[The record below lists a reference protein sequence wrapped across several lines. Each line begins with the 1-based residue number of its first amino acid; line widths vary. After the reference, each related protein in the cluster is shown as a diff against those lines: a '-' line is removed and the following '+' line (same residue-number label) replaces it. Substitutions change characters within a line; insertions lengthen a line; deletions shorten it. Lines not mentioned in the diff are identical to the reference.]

1 MDGKRL
7 PTLEEYSHLLLPPDV
22 PQDHIAVSPLNLVN
36 DEPNAWLPIDVG
48 NGTWAALPGPE
59 FCPRL
64 YRGQSR
70 LYQSCKPSIFRDG
83 LILKY
88 LANVAKLLEFYS
100 YLEASPGVHILNN
113 HEIRG
118 CKGKVNYELQAQHY
132 GVASTILD
140 FSRSRDIA
148 EFFARCRPTPSTS
161 DEVSW
166 EAIPQRE
173 FHGVLFTVDLAK
185 IFRSEFYRDALALSS
200 PSPFLR
206 PHRQKAVGLQLISE
220 DLAHTPFVTQENL
233 AYSDRRVS
241 ELLETYARGEF
252 LFPDDVMSRISQRLC
267 DTNAIRCEAL
277 EATTVVTD
285 SPQPTER
292 LAASL
297 ERLGYDCTRRIG
309 LMTAGEAQELE
320 QEWIVASEELKRSMR
335 VRLTANHQLVASET
349 GGNRTEF

>member
-1 MDGKRL
+1 
-7 PTLEEYSHLLLPPDV
+7 
-22 PQDHIAVSPLNLVN
+22 
-36 DEPNAWLPIDVG
+36 
-48 NGTWAALPGPE
+48 
-59 FCPRL
+59 
-64 YRGQSR
+64 
-70 LYQSCKPSIFRDG
+70 
-83 LILKY
+83 
-88 LANVAKLLEFYS
+88 
-100 YLEASPGVHILNN
+100 
-113 HEIRG
+113 
-118 CKGKVNYELQAQHY
+118 
-132 GVASTILD
+132 
-140 FSRSRDIA
+140 
-148 EFFARCRPTPSTS
+148 
-161 DEVSW
+161 VSW